1 MNKFIVHH
9 SSSHHAANSGYARL
23 IDCMDAQVVY
33 GKPRFPFRFWK
44 FIADLHSQNTGIYD
58 AGGMLKTIALY
69 GFLKKNKG
77 QKNIVHFLNGERDIR
92 HLGFLKKRFPNT
104 FFCATFHKPPE
115 VLKES
120 ITDVSALKQL
130 DGAIAVGAN
139 QVTFLKEWLNLENV
153 VYIPHG
159 VTADYFKPNDALKE
173 NNTLL
178 FVGQHLRDFGT
189 FNRSIPKLTAAI
201 KDLKVK
207 VVIHPAYASKIIPHP
222 NIEIL
227 TRVKD
232 AELLL
237 LYQRATVL
245 YLPMLDSTACN
256 SLLEAMAC
264 GLPIIISKVGG
275 NLGYL
280 EGTANILIDKED
292 EESFIR
298 ETIALLSDRKRI
310 SEMGRSSREKALDL
324 DWSKTAKL
332 VEFFYQNFET
342 SKV

>member
-1 MNKFIVHH
+1 MLNRFIVHH
-9 SSSHHAANSGYARL
+9 SSSHHAENSGYARL
-23 IDCMDAQVVY
+23 IDYMEAQVVY

-44 FIADLHSQNTGIYD
+44 FIADLHSQNAGIYD
-58 AGGMLKTIALY
+58 AGGMLKTIELY
-69 GFLKKNKG
+69 RFLKHHKH

-115 VLKES
+115 ILKES

-139 QVTFLKEWLNLENV
+139 QVEFLKTWLDLENV
-153 VYIPHG
+153 TYIPHG
-159 VTADYFKPNDALKE
+159 VATDFFKPNDALKAK
-173 NNTLL
+173 NTLL

-189 FNRSIPKLTAAI
+189 FNRTIPELADAI
-201 KDLKVK
+201 MDLKVK

-232 AELLL
+232 AELLV
-237 LYQRATVL
+237 LYQQATVL
-245 YLPMLDSTACN
+245 YLPLRDSTACN

-264 GLPIIISKVGG
+264 GLPIITSKVGG
-275 NLGYL
+275 NMTYL

-292 EESFIR
+292 EESFIQ

-324 DWSKTAKL
+324 DWSKTAKH
-332 VEFFYQNFET
+332 VATFHQNL
-342 SKV
+342 

>member
-9 SSSHHAANSGYARL
+9 SSSHHAENSGYARL
-23 IDCMDAQVVY
+23 IDYMEVQVVY
-33 GKPRFPFRFWK
+33 GKARFPFRFWK
-44 FIADLHSQNTGIYD
+44 LVADLHSQNAGIYD

-69 GFLKKNKG
+69 GFLKKHKG

-92 HLGFLKKRFPNT
+92 YLGFLKKRFPNT

-115 VLKES
+115 ILKKS

-139 QVTFLKEWLNLENV
+139 QVEFLKEWLNLENV
-153 VYIPHG
+153 IYIPHG
-159 VTADYFKPNDALKE
+159 VATDFFKPNEAIKE
-173 NNTLL
+173 KNTLL
-178 FVGQHLRDFGT
+178 FVGQHLRDFET
-189 FNRSIPKLTAAI
+189 FNRTIPQLAAAI
-201 KDLKVK
+201 RDLKVK

-232 AELLL
+232 AELLK
-237 LYQRATVL
+237 LYQQATVL

-264 GLPIIISKVGG
+264 GLPIITSKVGG

-324 DWSKTAKL
+324 DWSKTAKR
-332 VEFFYQNFET
+332 VAAFYQDLGAL
-342 SKV
+342 KV